1 MFLNCSDGSFDR
13 PTAILSSQDCF
24 EFYNARLLQVARYID
39 PYKTGDLSFTALEYQ
54 GMPWYQDRQCPSGR
68 MYMLNTRH
76 VHFFIDPSMFLEVI
90 AEADLADQLLNI
102 YLLTLKLTLVYKS
115 RMFLGVLD
123 GFTA

>member
-76 VHFFIDPSMFLEVI
+76 VHFFIDPSMFFEWS
-90 AEADLADQLLNI
+90 EADLARSTPQHLSAHLEAHPRLQVED
-102 YLLTLKLTLVYKS
+102 VS
-115 RMFLGVLD
+115 WC
-123 GFTA
+123 A